1 MTVKIYTIKEFL
13 GKSKDQILENHLYLL
28 PIIVTIYSDTILY
41 TVKCGSPGRLEEEGM
56 VEEEGGRVEVE
67 MVEEEGRILDTDLV
81 SPVTQADI
89 PDSGIT
95 EISEFGP
102 IEPF

>member
-1 MTVKIYTIKEFL
+1 M
-13 GKSKDQILENHLYLL
+13 
-28 PIIVTIYSDTILY
+28 YSGTILY

-102 IEPF
+102 IKPF

>member
-1 MTVKIYTIKEFL
+1 M
-13 GKSKDQILENHLYLL
+13 
-28 PIIVTIYSDTILY
+28 YSGTILY

-67 MVEEEGRILDTDLV
+67 MVEEEGAMVEEEGSILDTDLV

-102 IEPF
+102 IKHF

>member
-1 MTVKIYTIKEFL
+1 M
-13 GKSKDQILENHLYLL
+13 
-28 PIIVTIYSDTILY
+28 YSGTILY

-56 VEEEGGRVEVE
+56 VEVE
-67 MVEEEGRILDTDLV
+67 MVEEEGAMVEEEVSILDTDLV

>member
-1 MTVKIYTIKEFL
+1 M
-13 GKSKDQILENHLYLL
+13 
-28 PIIVTIYSDTILY
+28 YSGTILY
-41 TVKCGSPGRLEEEGM
+41 TVKCGSPGRLEEKGM
-56 VEEEGGRVEVE
+56 VEEEGGRVEVEVE

>member
-1 MTVKIYTIKEFL
+1 MEV
-13 GKSKDQILENHLYLL
+13 
-28 PIIVTIYSDTILY
+28 
-41 TVKCGSPGRLEEEGM
+41 EEGS
-56 VEEEGGRVEVE
+56 
-67 MVEEEGRILDTDLV
+67 ILDTDLV
-81 SPVTQADI
+81 SPLTQADI